1 MRAALRT
8 LVYVLA
14 MVGLAVLFVLLLL
27 SLGCAGQVGPVAWA
41 FGQSSVC
48 RGPAESYYSAAT
60 GTLEAES
67 CQGGYVSGGPVS
79 EPAGRAL
86 GVVGR
91 GLVRLGGAMGG
102 LPLAPEPPDPV
113 GQSAPDCAG
122 CPRSHD
128 PGSEAP

>member
-1 MRAALRT
+1 MSRWL
-8 LVYVLA
+8 VLA
-14 MVGLAVLFVLLLL
+14 CAAG
-27 SLGCAGQVGPVAWA
+27 LGCAGQVGPVAWA

-48 RGPAESYYSAAT
+48 RGPAESYYSVAT
-60 GTLEAES
+60 GALEAES

-91 GLVRLGGAMGG
+91 GLVRAGAALGG
-102 LPLAPEPPDPV
+102 LPEPAP
-113 GQSAPDCAG
+113 APAGADCAE

-128 PGSEAP
+128 LGRGAPGLQPAP